1 MYKYIVRRHPLPEI
15 MDEQCLSALQSV
27 ENQYGGTVSHG
38 AGLEVRLGSP
48 ERYTDYILN
57 IDTDAVPGVPS
68 LWHEIDYQEFRK
80 ANGKGERMLNVGEK
94 IRELRTERKMSQ
106 DELSKASGVNRT
118 TISMIE
124 TDKVESVTTGTIAAI
139 AEALGVSVRIFFE

>member
-1 MYKYIVRRHPLPEI
+1 
-15 MDEQCLSALQSV
+15 
-27 ENQYGGTVSHG
+27 
-38 AGLEVRLGSP
+38 
-48 ERYTDYILN
+48 
-57 IDTDAVPGVPS
+57 
-68 LWHEIDYQEFRK
+68 
-80 ANGKGERMLNVGEK
+80 MLNVGEK

-124 TDKVESVTTGTIAAI
+124 TDKVDSVTTGTIAAI